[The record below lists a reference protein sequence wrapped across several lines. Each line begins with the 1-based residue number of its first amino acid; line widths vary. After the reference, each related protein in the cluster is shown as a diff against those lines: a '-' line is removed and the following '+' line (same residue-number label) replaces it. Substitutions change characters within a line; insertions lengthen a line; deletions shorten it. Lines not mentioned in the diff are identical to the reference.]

1 MMNWNLKRPLSFAIG
16 AVTMAGCAVVQGPSE
31 DLLSRVPVVEIGQPE
46 PADQP
51 YVLHIRAGQPVPVQM
66 TIQGPLLLQPA
77 KATTQVQFSHSLYVY
92 KEWSSV
98 DGINWERGAFHGAA
112 SLGLAPKGGLVD
124 LTVER
129 AH

>member
-1 MMNWNLKRPLSFAIG
+1 MNPVFTHTLAL
-16 AVTMAGCAVVQGPSE
+16 AVATASAVGCAGMQSPPE

-51 YVLHIRAGQPVPVQM
+51 YVLHIRAGQPVPVHM

-77 KATTQVQFSHSLYVY
+77 KATTQVQFSQSLYVY
-92 KEWSSV
+92 KEWSSI
-98 DGINWERGAFHGAA
+98 DGINWERGAFQGGA

-124 LTVER
+124 LRVER
-129 AH
+129 VQ